1 MDVRTVNKSFYC
13 YSKDNP
19 SIGCPPR
26 YNEFVTS
33 NGQWIISYS
42 RLKMEY
48 SLKC

>member
-1 MDVRTVNKSFYC
+1 MNVRTVDKSFYC

-19 SIGCPPR
+19 SIDCPPR
-26 YNEFVTS
+26 YYEFVTS
-33 NGQWIISYS
+33 NDQLIISYS